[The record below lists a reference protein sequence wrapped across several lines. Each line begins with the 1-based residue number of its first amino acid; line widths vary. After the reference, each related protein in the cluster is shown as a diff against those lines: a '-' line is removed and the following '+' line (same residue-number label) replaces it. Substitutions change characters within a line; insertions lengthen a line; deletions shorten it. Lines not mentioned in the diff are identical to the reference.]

1 MSVIYKEGAIV
12 KQLILKDFI
21 IQWKFLIWYI
31 LYPVFFYMALT
42 DTENLFIIMS
52 VIITIGATVKTFE
65 ADSKNESEVIVN
77 SLPILKKQIVYAKYI
92 VAIIILFISV
102 TVGCFTMGMKNG
114 VNLFEFIE
122 TTLLASISFI
132 LVYLSFV
139 LPISF
144 WLGYKKTIFITIVIF
159 MAPIVILEALF
170 QINLEQ
176 IQLYSSLLSIGSICM
191 FITSVFVS
199 VKLYE
204 KRILKGALCKAP
216 SSIATIGK

>member
-1 MSVIYKEGAIV
+1 M

-65 ADSKNESEVIVN
+65 ADSKNESEVIVS
-77 SLPILKKQIVYAKYI
+77 SLPIFRKQIVYAKYI
-92 VAIIILFISV
+92 VAIIIIFISV

-122 TTLLASISFI
+122 TTMVASISFI

-159 MAPIVILEALF
+159 MAPIVILETLF

-176 IQLYSSLLSIGSICM
+176 IQLYNSVLFVSSICM
-191 FITSVFVS
+191 FIVSIFVS

-204 KRILKGALCKAP
+204 KREF
-216 SSIATIGK
+216 

>member
-1 MSVIYKEGAIV
+1 M

-77 SLPILKKQIVYAKYI
+77 SLPILRKQIVFAKYI

-122 TTLLASISFI
+122 TTTVASISFI

-144 WLGYKKTIFITIVIF
+144 WLAYKKTIFITLFILI
-159 MAPIVILEALF
+159 APIAICSMFF
-170 QINLEQ
+170 QISLEQ
-176 IQLYSSLLSIGSICM
+176 IQLYNSVLFIGSICM
-191 FITSVFVS
+191 FIVSIFVS

-204 KRILKGALCKAP
+204 KREF
-216 SSIATIGK
+216 

>member
-1 MSVIYKEGAIV
+1 
-12 KQLILKDFI
+12 
-21 IQWKFLIWYI
+21 
-31 LYPVFFYMALT
+31 MALT

-65 ADSKNESEVIVN
+65 ADSKNESEVIAS
-77 SLPILKKQIVYAKYI
+77 SLPIFRKQIVYAKYI

-122 TTLLASISFI
+122 TTMVASISFI
-132 LVYLSFV
+132 LVYLSFA
-139 LPISF
+139 LPLSF
-144 WLGYKKTIFITIVIF
+144 WLAYKKIVFIMILILI
-159 MAPIVILEALF
+159 APIVILETLF

-176 IQLYSSLLSIGSICM
+176 IQLYNSVLFVSSICM
-191 FITSVFVS
+191 FIVSIFVS

-204 KRILKGALCKAP
+204 KREF
-216 SSIATIGK
+216 

>member
-102 TVGCFTMGMKNG
+102 MVGCFTMGMKNG

-122 TTLLASISFI
+122 TTMVASISFI

-176 IQLYSSLLSIGSICM
+176 IQLYSSLLFIGSICM
-191 FITSVFVS
+191 FITSIFVS

-204 KRILKGALCKAP
+204 KREF
-216 SSIATIGK
+216 

>member
-1 MSVIYKEGAIV
+1 MEV
-12 KQLILKDFI
+12 
-21 IQWKFLIWYI
+21 LIWYI

-52 VIITIGATVKTFE
+52 VIITIGATVKHL
-65 ADSKNESEVIVN
+65 KQIVKMSEVIVN
-77 SLPILKKQIVYAKYI
+77 SLPILKTNCVCEIYSSNYYS
-92 VAIIILFISV
+92 FISV

-122 TTLLASISFI
+122 TTMVASISFI

-159 MAPIVILEALF
+159 MAPIVVLEALF

-176 IQLYSSLLSIGSICM
+176 IQLYNNVLFISSICM
-191 FITSVFVS
+191 FIVSIFVS

-204 KRILKGALCKAP
+204 KKEF
-216 SSIATIGK
+216 

>member
-1 MSVIYKEGAIV
+1 M

-122 TTLLASISFI
+122 TTMVASISFI

-159 MAPIVILEALF
+159 MAPIVVLEALF

-176 IQLYSSLLSIGSICM
+176 IQLYNNVLFISSICM
-191 FITSVFVS
+191 FIVSIFVS

-204 KRILKGALCKAP
+204 KKEF
-216 SSIATIGK
+216 

>member
-1 MSVIYKEGAIV
+1 M
-12 KQLILKDFI
+12 
-21 IQWKFLIWYI
+21 
-31 LYPVFFYMALT
+31 
-42 DTENLFIIMS
+42 
-52 VIITIGATVKTFE
+52 
-65 ADSKNESEVIVN
+65 
-77 SLPILKKQIVYAKYI
+77 YAKYI

-176 IQLYSSLLSIGSICM
+176 IQLYSSLLFIGSICM

-204 KRILKGALCKAP
+204 KREF
-216 SSIATIGK
+216 

>member
-1 MSVIYKEGAIV
+1 MVL

-176 IQLYSSLLSIGSICM
+176 IQLYSSLLFIGSICM

-204 KRILKGALCKAP
+204 KREF
-216 SSIATIGK
+216 

>member
-1 MSVIYKEGAIV
+1 M
-12 KQLILKDFI
+12 KQLMLKDFI

-77 SLPILKKQIVYAKYI
+77 SLPILKKHIVYAKYI

-122 TTLLASISFI
+122 TTMVASISFI

-159 MAPIVILEALF
+159 MAPIVVLEALF

-176 IQLYSSLLSIGSICM
+176 IQLYNSLLFISSMCM
-191 FITSVFVS
+191 FIVSVFVS

-204 KRILKGALCKAP
+204 KREF
-216 SSIATIGK
+216 

>member
-1 MSVIYKEGAIV
+1 M

-31 LYPVFFYMALT
+31 LYPIFFYIALT
-42 DTENLFIIMS
+42 DTKNLFIIMS

-77 SLPILKKQIVYAKYI
+77 SLPILRKQIVYAKYI

-102 TVGCFTMGMKNG
+102 MVGCFTMGMKNG

-122 TTLLASISFI
+122 TTMIASISFI
-132 LVYLSFV
+132 LIYLSFV

-144 WLGYKKTIFITIVIF
+144 WLAYKKAIFITLFILI
-159 MAPIVILEALF
+159 APTAICTMFFE
-170 QINLEQ
+170 INLEQ
-176 IQLYSSLLSIGSICM
+176 IQLYNGLLFVSSICM
-191 FITSVFVS
+191 FIVSAFVS
-199 VKLYE
+199 MKLYE
-204 KRILKGALCKAP
+204 KREF
-216 SSIATIGK
+216 

>member
-1 MSVIYKEGAIV
+1 M

-77 SLPILKKQIVYAKYI
+77 SLPILKKHIVYAKYI

-114 VNLFEFIE
+114 INLFEFIE
-122 TTLLASISFI
+122 TTMVASISFI

-159 MAPIVILEALF
+159 MAPIVVLEALF

-176 IQLYSSLLSIGSICM
+176 IQLYNSLLFISSMCM
-191 FITSVFVS
+191 FIVSVFVS

-204 KRILKGALCKAP
+204 KREF
-216 SSIATIGK
+216 

>member
-1 MSVIYKEGAIV
+1 MNVICERRKIAL

-144 WLGYKKTIFITIVIF
+144 WLGYKKTILITIVIF
-159 MAPIVILEALF
+159 MAPIVILETLF

-176 IQLYSSLLSIGSICM
+176 IQLYNSMLFISSICM
-191 FITSVFVS
+191 FIISIFVS

-204 KRILKGALCKAP
+204 KREF
-216 SSIATIGK
+216 

>member
-1 MSVIYKEGAIV
+1 MSLIYEGRIIV
-12 KQLILKDFI
+12 LKQLILKDFI

-52 VIITIGATVKTFE
+52 VIFTIGATVKTFE
-65 ADSKNESEVIVN
+65 ADSKNESEVIVS
-77 SLPILKKQIVYAKYI
+77 SLPIWRKQIVYAKYI

-102 TVGCFTMGMKNG
+102 TVGCFTMGMKSG

-122 TTLLASISFI
+122 TTMVASISLI
-132 LVYLSFV
+132 LMYLSFV

-144 WLGYKKTIFITIVIF
+144 WLAYKKTIFIAIFILIVPMAVSSIF
-159 MAPIVILEALF
+159 F
-170 QINLEQ
+170 GINLEQ
-176 IQLYSSLLSIGSICM
+176 IQLYNSMLFISSICM
-191 FITSVFVS
+191 FIISIFVS

-204 KRILKGALCKAP
+204 KREF
-216 SSIATIGK
+216 

>member
-1 MSVIYKEGAIV
+1 MEV
-12 KQLILKDFI
+12 
-21 IQWKFLIWYI
+21 LIWYI

-77 SLPILKKQIVYAKYI
+77 SLPILKTNCVCEIYSSNYYS
-92 VAIIILFISV
+92 FISV

-144 WLGYKKTIFITIVIF
+144 WLGIRK
-159 MAPIVILEALF
+159 LF
-170 QINLEQ
+170 YYDSNIHGTDS
-176 IQLYSSLLSIGSICM
+176 YFRS
-191 FITSVFVS
+191 FVS
-199 VKLYE
+199 NQL
-204 KRILKGALCKAP
+204 GTN
-216 SSIATIGK
+216 SII

>member
-1 MSVIYKEGAIV
+1 M

-21 IQWKFLIWYI
+21 IQWKFSIWYI

-77 SLPILKKQIVYAKYI
+77 SLPILRKQIVYAKYI
-92 VAIIILFISV
+92 VAIIILSISV
-102 TVGCFTMGMKNG
+102 TVGCFTMGMKSE

-122 TTLLASISFI
+122 TTIVASISFI

-159 MAPIVILEALF
+159 MAPIVVLEVLF

-176 IQLYSSLLSIGSICM
+176 IQLYNTLLFIGSICM
-191 FITSVFVS
+191 FIASIFVS
-199 VKLYE
+199 VKIYE
-204 KRILKGALCKAP
+204 KREF
-216 SSIATIGK
+216 

>member
-1 MSVIYKEGAIV
+1 ML

-77 SLPILKKQIVYAKYI
+77 SLPILKKHIVYAKYI

-114 VNLFEFIE
+114 INLFEFIE
-122 TTLLASISFI
+122 TTMVASISFI

-159 MAPIVILEALF
+159 MAPIVVLEALF

-176 IQLYSSLLSIGSICM
+176 IQLYNSLLFISSMCM
-191 FITSVFVS
+191 FIVSVFVS

-204 KRILKGALCKAP
+204 KREF
-216 SSIATIGK
+216 

>member
-1 MSVIYKEGAIV
+1 M

-77 SLPILKKQIVYAKYI
+77 SLPVLRKQIVFAKYI
-92 VAIIILFISV
+92 VAIIILFIGV
-102 TVGCFTMGMKNG
+102 MVGCFTMGMKNG

-122 TTLLASISFI
+122 TTMVASISFI

-159 MAPIVILEALF
+159 MAPIVVLEALF

-176 IQLYSSLLSIGSICM
+176 IQLYNSLLFISSMCM
-191 FITSVFVS
+191 FIASVFVS
-199 VKLYE
+199 VKIYE
-204 KRILKGALCKAP
+204 KREF
-216 SSIATIGK
+216 

>member
-1 MSVIYKEGAIV
+1 MI

-77 SLPILKKQIVYAKYI
+77 SLPILRKQIVYAKYI
-92 VAIIILFISV
+92 VAIIILFINV
-102 TVGCFTMGMKNG
+102 TVGCFTMGMKSG

-122 TTLLASISFI
+122 TTMVASIGFI
-132 LVYLSFV
+132 LLYLSFV

-159 MAPIVILEALF
+159 MAPIVVLEALF

-176 IQLYSSLLSIGSICM
+176 IQLYNSLLFISSMCM
-191 FITSVFVS
+191 FIASTFVS
-199 VKLYE
+199 VKIYE
-204 KRILKGALCKAP
+204 KREF
-216 SSIATIGK
+216 

>member
-1 MSVIYKEGAIV
+1 M

-77 SLPILKKQIVYAKYI
+77 SFPILRKQIVYAKYI

-102 TVGCFTMGMKNG
+102 TVGCFTMGMKSG

-122 TTLLASISFI
+122 TTIVASISFI

-144 WLGYKKTIFITIVIF
+144 WLGYKKAIFITIVIF
-159 MAPIVILEALF
+159 MAPIVIVETLF

-176 IQLYSSLLSIGSICM
+176 IQLYNSMLFVSSICM
-191 FITSVFVS
+191 FIASIFVS
-199 VKLYE
+199 VKIYE
-204 KRILKGALCKAP
+204 KREF
-216 SSIATIGK
+216 

>member
-1 MSVIYKEGAIV
+1 MI

-42 DTENLFIIMS
+42 DTGNLFIIMS

-77 SLPILKKQIVYAKYI
+77 SLPILRKQIVYAKYI

-102 TVGCFTMGMKNG
+102 TVGCFTIGMKSE

-122 TTLLASISFI
+122 TTMVASISFI

-144 WLGYKKTIFITIVIF
+144 WLGYKKTILITIVIF
-159 MAPIVILEALF
+159 MALIVILETLF

-176 IQLYSSLLSIGSICM
+176 IQLYNSMLFVSSICM
-191 FITSVFVS
+191 FIISIFVS
-199 VKLYE
+199 VKIYK
-204 KRILKGALCKAP
+204 KREF
-216 SSIATIGK
+216 

>member
-1 MSVIYKEGAIV
+1 MV

-77 SLPILKKQIVYAKYI
+77 SLPILRKQIVYAKYI

-102 TVGCFTMGMKNG
+102 TVGCFTIGMKSG

-122 TTLLASISFI
+122 TTMVASISFI
-132 LVYLSFV
+132 LLYLSFV
-139 LPISF
+139 LPIAF
-144 WLGYKKTIFITIVIF
+144 WLGYKKSIFITIVIF
-159 MAPIVILEALF
+159 MAPIVVLEALF

-176 IQLYSSLLSIGSICM
+176 IQLYNSLLFISSICM
-191 FITSVFVS
+191 FIISIFVS
-199 VKLYE
+199 VKIYE
-204 KRILKGALCKAP
+204 QREF
-216 SSIATIGK
+216 

>member
-1 MSVIYKEGAIV
+1 MI

-65 ADSKNESEVIVN
+65 ADSKNESEVIVS
-77 SLPILKKQIVYAKYI
+77 SLPIFRKQIVYAKYI
-92 VAIIILFISV
+92 VAIIIIFISV

-122 TTLLASISFI
+122 TTMVASISFI

-159 MAPIVILEALF
+159 MAPIVILETLF

-176 IQLYSSLLSIGSICM
+176 IQLYNSVLFVSSICM
-191 FITSVFVS
+191 FIVSIFVS

-204 KRILKGALCKAP
+204 KREF
-216 SSIATIGK
+216 

>member
-1 MSVIYKEGAIV
+1 M

-42 DTENLFIIMS
+42 DTENLFIIMA

-77 SLPILKKQIVYAKYI
+77 SLPILRKQIVYAKYI

-102 TVGCFTMGMKNG
+102 TVGCFTMGMKSG

-122 TTLLASISFI
+122 TTMVASISFI

-159 MAPIVILEALF
+159 MAPIVILETLF

-176 IQLYSSLLSIGSICM
+176 IQLYNSVLFVSSICM
-191 FITSVFVS
+191 FIVSIFVS

-204 KRILKGALCKAP
+204 KREF
-216 SSIATIGK
+216 

>member
-1 MSVIYKEGAIV
+1 MI

-31 LYPVFFYMALT
+31 LYPILFYMALT

-65 ADSKNESEVIVN
+65 VDSKNESEVIVN
-77 SLPILKKQIVYAKYI
+77 SLPILRKQIVFAKYI

-122 TTLLASISFI
+122 TTMVASISFI

-144 WLGYKKTIFITIVIF
+144 WLAYKKAIFITIFILI
-159 MAPIVILEALF
+159 APTAIGTMFFEISM
-170 QINLEQ
+170 EQ
-176 IQLYSSLLSIGSICM
+176 IQLYNRVLFVSSICM
-191 FITSVFVS
+191 FIVSIFVS

-204 KRILKGALCKAP
+204 KREF
-216 SSIATIGK
+216 

>member
-1 MSVIYKEGAIV
+1 MI

-31 LYPVFFYMALT
+31 LYPILFYMALT

-77 SLPILKKQIVYAKYI
+77 SLPILRKQIVFAKYI

-102 TVGCFTMGMKNG
+102 TIGCFTMGMKNG
-114 VNLFEFIE
+114 ANVFGFIE
-122 TTLLASISFI
+122 TTVVASISFT

-144 WLGYKKTIFITIVIF
+144 WLAYKKTVFITIFIF
-159 MAPIVILEALF
+159 IAPIVIVETFF

-176 IQLYSSLLSIGSICM
+176 IQLYNSVLFVSSICM
-191 FITSVFVS
+191 FIVSIFVS

-204 KRILKGALCKAP
+204 KREF
-216 SSIATIGK
+216 

>member
-1 MSVIYKEGAIV
+1 MSVIYKEGASV

-21 IQWKFLIWYI
+21 VQWKFLMWYI
-31 LYPVFFYMALT
+31 LYPILFYMALK
-42 DTENLFIIMS
+42 DTGNVFVIMS
-52 VIITIGATVKTFE
+52 VIFTVMATIKTFE
-65 ADSKNESEVIVN
+65 ADGKNESEVILN
-77 SLPILKKQIVYAKYI
+77 SLPISKKQIVFAKYI

-122 TTLLASISFI
+122 TKTVASISFI

-144 WLGYKKTIFITIVIF
+144 WLAYKKTIFITIFILIAPMAISSIF
-159 MAPIVILEALF
+159 FA
-170 QINLEQ
+170 INLEQ
-176 IQLYSSLLSIGSICM
+176 IHLYNSLLFISSICM
-191 FITSVFVS
+191 FIASVFVS

-204 KRILKGALCKAP
+204 KREF
-216 SSIATIGK
+216 

>member
-1 MSVIYKEGAIV
+1 MI

-77 SLPILKKQIVYAKYI
+77 SLPILRKQIVYAKYI

-102 TVGCFTMGMKNG
+102 TVGCFTIGMKSE

-122 TTLLASISFI
+122 TTMVASISFI
-132 LVYLSFV
+132 LLYLSFV

-159 MAPIVILEALF
+159 MAPIVVLEALF

-176 IQLYSSLLSIGSICM
+176 IQLYNSLLFISSMCM
-191 FITSVFVS
+191 FIASTFVS
-199 VKLYE
+199 VKIYARPAKPE
-204 KRILKGALCKAP
+204 
-216 SSIATIGK
+216 

>member
-1 MSVIYKEGAIV
+1 ML

-65 ADSKNESEVIVN
+65 ADSKNESEVIVS
-77 SLPILKKQIVYAKYI
+77 SLPIFRKQIVYAKYI
-92 VAIIILFISV
+92 VAIIIIFISV

-122 TTLLASISFI
+122 TTMVASISFI

-159 MAPIVILEALF
+159 MAPIVILETLF

-176 IQLYSSLLSIGSICM
+176 IQLYNSVLFVSSICM
-191 FITSVFVS
+191 FIVSIFVS

-204 KRILKGALCKAP
+204 KREF
-216 SSIATIGK
+216 

>member
-1 MSVIYKEGAIV
+1 M

-65 ADSKNESEVIVN
+65 ADSKNESEGIVN
-77 SLPILKKQIVYAKYI
+77 SLPILRKQIVYAKYI

-102 TVGCFTMGMKNG
+102 TVGCFTMGMKSG

-122 TTLLASISFI
+122 TTMVASISFI
-132 LVYLSFV
+132 LLYLSFV

-159 MAPIVILEALF
+159 MAPIVVLEALF

-176 IQLYSSLLSIGSICM
+176 IQLYNSLLFISSMCM
-191 FITSVFVS
+191 FIASTFVS
-199 VKLYE
+199 VKIYE
-204 KRILKGALCKAP
+204 KREF
-216 SSIATIGK
+216 

>member
-1 MSVIYKEGAIV
+1 MI

-31 LYPVFFYMALT
+31 LYPIFFYMALT

-77 SLPILKKQIVYAKYI
+77 SLPILRKQIVYAKYI

-102 TVGCFTMGMKNG
+102 IVGCFTMGMKNG

-122 TTLLASISFI
+122 TTMVASISFI
-132 LVYLSFV
+132 LKYLSFV

-144 WLGYKKTIFITIVIF
+144 WLAYKKAIFITFF
-159 MAPIVILEALF
+159 MLIAPTAICTMFFE
-170 QINLEQ
+170 INLEQ
-176 IQLYSSLLSIGSICM
+176 IQLYNSLLFVSSICM
-191 FITSVFVS
+191 FIVSAFVS
-199 VKLYE
+199 MKLYE
-204 KRILKGALCKAP
+204 KREF
-216 SSIATIGK
+216 

>member
-1 MSVIYKEGAIV
+1 MSVIYKEEASV

-77 SLPILKKQIVYAKYI
+77 SLPILKKHIVFAKYI

-122 TTLLASISFI
+122 TTMVASISFI

-159 MAPIVILEALF
+159 MAPIVVLEALF

-176 IQLYSSLLSIGSICM
+176 IQLYNNVLFISSICM
-191 FITSVFVS
+191 FIVSIFVS

-204 KRILKGALCKAP
+204 KKEF
-216 SSIATIGK
+216 

>member
-1 MSVIYKEGAIV
+1 MNVICERRKIAL

-42 DTENLFIIMS
+42 GTENLFIIMS

-176 IQLYSSLLSIGSICM
+176 IQLYSSLLFIGSICM

-204 KRILKGALCKAP
+204 KREF
-216 SSIATIGK
+216 

>member
-1 MSVIYKEGAIV
+1 MI

-31 LYPVFFYMALT
+31 LYPILFYMALT

-77 SLPILKKQIVYAKYI
+77 SLPILRKQIVFAKYI

-122 TTLLASISFI
+122 TTMVASISFI

-159 MAPIVILEALF
+159 MAPIVILETLF

-176 IQLYSSLLSIGSICM
+176 IQLYNSVLFVSSICM
-191 FITSVFVS
+191 FIVSIFVS
-199 VKLYE
+199 VELYE
-204 KRILKGALCKAP
+204 KREF
-216 SSIATIGK
+216 

>member
-52 VIITIGATVKTFE
+52 VIITVGATVKTFE

-77 SLPILKKQIVYAKYI
+77 SLPILKKHIVFAKYI

-102 TVGCFTMGMKNG
+102 MVGCFTMGMKNG

-122 TTLLASISFI
+122 TTMVASISFI

-144 WLGYKKTIFITIVIF
+144 WLAYKKTIFIAIF
-159 MAPIVILEALF
+159 ILIAPMAVSSIF
-170 QINLEQ
+170 FGINLEQ
-176 IQLYSSLLSIGSICM
+176 IQLYNSLLFISSICM
-191 FITSVFVS
+191 FIVSVFVS

-204 KRILKGALCKAP
+204 KREF
-216 SSIATIGK
+216 